1 VTTDFGSGRNQDEE
15 INQELGDG
23 HRNSVT
29 ARASRKPIP
38 VGCLARENDWWKNPA
53 ARTEA
58 LESRTKIS
66 AEKNKSSALRKIR
79 LKRNDFFIAIKQDS
93 YNYGGDHPL
102 FIIKIEK
109 LVHDSLSNLIN
120 KNKARR
126 SVKYLHPSM
135 ILFIGSS
142 KKLKCPYDLIQ

>member
-1 VTTDFGSGRNQDEE
+1 MEV
-15 INQELGDG
+15 I
-23 HRNSVT
+23 
-29 ARASRKPIP
+29 IP
-38 VGCLARENDWWKNPA
+38 
-53 ARTEA
+53 
-58 LESRTKIS
+58 
-66 AEKNKSSALRKIR
+66 
-79 LKRNDFFIAIKQDS
+79 
-93 YNYGGDHPL
+93 

-120 KNKARR
+120 ENKARR